1 MYVTDVSRQQFS
13 KFASR
18 GLAGRTT
25 LTGQGLVLGAETLLA
40 KLDGKALPVE
50 AEQERIWTLLSV
62 AYGEEV
68 PHAVLGSGTVS
79 NRGRLTRTLNLS
91 AFHAII
97 RARQPSA

>member
-25 LTGQGLVLGAETLLA
+25 LTGQGSFLA
-40 KLDGKALPVE
+40 PKPCWRNWTAKPFPSRPNRSGS
-50 AEQERIWTLLSV
+50 RTLLSV

-79 NRGRLTRTLNLS
+79 NRGRLTRL
-91 AFHAII
+91 
-97 RARQPSA
+97 